1 MLNILEKLLDVYCN
15 YNFMNSGQNFQTHGC
30 IKSQGG
36 LTSLG
41 LLAVSCMLG
50 SLCLELGGG
59 RSRQVPSQGTWQAGH
74 TVGIQGS
81 AHDTQGAL
89 PAGLL
94 QPWFRGAGEPGLGH
108 SVLGG
113 LVWPSGAAIWLQS
126 GPLLAVVPPSHASS
140 NEQLCAP
147 HRVFLCYAFIC
158 CAPEPCSLP
167 RVPSGLSSP

>member
-1 MLNILEKLLDVYCN
+1 
-15 YNFMNSGQNFQTHGC
+15 
-30 IKSQGG
+30 
-36 LTSLG
+36 
-41 LLAVSCMLG
+41 MLG

-167 RVPSGLSSP
+167 RVPSGLSSPWHSSGFLLFGCCGNQSHRMAWVGRHLKTICFLSCAIGRDSFH